1 MSEFLD
7 LELQDGI
14 RMPWN
19 VIPGTKQET
28 VNCVIPVSAIYTP
41 LKPISDIPV
50 LPYSPLRCRMCRS
63 ILNPFSIVDYVAKI
77 WVCSFCFQRNQF
89 PQHYSSISENNLP
102 AELFPQ
108 YTTVEYI
115 SSTETGPIVPP
126 VFIFVVDTCMIEEE
140 IGYLKSALAQA
151 VELLPDNSLV
161 GFITFGTYVQVHE
174 LGFGLLPK
182 SYVFKGTKEV
192 TKEQILEQMCFFAGK
207 KMPTTGVI
215 AGTRDGLSSES
226 ISRFLLPASECEF
239 VLNSVIEEIQK
250 DPWPVPADQRAS
262 RCTGAALSVAANLLG
277 VCVPGSG
284 ARIMA
289 FVGGP
294 STEGPGPI
302 VSKSLSEPIR
312 SHKDLDK
319 DSAPLYDKAVKFY
332 DQIAKQLVHQGHVLD
347 LFACA
352 VDQVGVAEM
361 KVAIE
366 KTGGIVVLAESF
378 GHSVF
383 KDSLLRIFQSTD
395 DNLGLSFNGILE
407 INCSKDVKVQGI
419 IGPCS
424 SLEKSFVFRHCYW
437 SRKH

>member
-1 MSEFLD
+1 MSDFLD
-7 LELQDGI
+7 LEAQDGI

-19 VIPGTKQET
+19 VIPGTKQEAL
-28 VNCVIPVSAIYTP
+28 NCVIPVSAIYTP
-41 LKPISDIPV
+41 LKSIPDIPV

-63 ILNPFSIVDYVAKI
+63 VLNPFSIVDYVAKI
-77 WVCSFCFQRNQF
+77 WVCPFCFQRNQC
-89 PQHYSSISENNLP
+89 PQHYSLISENNLP

-108 YTTVEYI
+108 YTTVEYL

-140 IGYLKSALAQA
+140 IS
-151 VELLPDNSLV
+151 E
-161 GFITFGTYVQVHE
+161 VHE

-207 KMPTTGVI
+207 QKPTTGVI

-226 ISRFLLPASECEF
+226 IARFLLPASECEF
-239 VLNSVIEEIQK
+239 VLNSVIEEMQK

-262 RCTGAALSVAANLLG
+262 RCTGVALSVAANRIG

-289 FVGGP
+289 FFGGP
-294 STEGPGPI
+294 STEGPGSI
-302 VSKSLSEPIR
+302 VCKSLSKPIR

-332 DQIAKQLVHQGHVLD
+332 DQIAKQLVHQGHVLN

-366 KTGGIVVLAESF
+366 KAGGIVMLAESF

-383 KDSLLRIFQSTD
+383 KDLLLRIFQSAD
-395 DNLGLSFNGILE
+395 DNLGLSF
-407 INCSKDVKVQGI
+407 K
-419 IGPCS
+419 
-424 SLEKSFVFRHCYW
+424 
-437 SRKH
+437 